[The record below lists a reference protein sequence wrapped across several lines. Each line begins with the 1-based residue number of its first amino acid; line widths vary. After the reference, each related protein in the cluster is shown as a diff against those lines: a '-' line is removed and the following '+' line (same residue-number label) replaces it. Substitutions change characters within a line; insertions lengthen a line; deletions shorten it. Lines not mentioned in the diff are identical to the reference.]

1 MGRRHRNSNL
11 RRVNGIL
18 LLDKPVGL
26 TSNAALQAV
35 KKLYAARKAGHTGS
49 LDPLATG
56 LLPLCFGEATKV
68 SGFLLDA
75 DKDYHVTCR
84 LGERTTTADAE
95 GDVIETRPV
104 EGISAQLL
112 REVLGDFVG
121 EIEQIPPMYSA
132 LKHKGE
138 RLYKLARQGVE
149 VEREARQVS
158 IFELELVSF
167 EAPLAEI
174 RVHCSKGTY
183 VRTLIEDIGERLGC
197 GAHVARLRRV
207 GVGPFDDSRM
217 VDMDTLEAVAR
228 EGHYAL
234 DQLLLPMESGLTQ
247 WPDVRLTGDAAME
260 SGLTQWPDVR
270 LTGDAAFY
278 LRQGQPVLVP
288 KAPTTGWV
296 RLYEGESRF
305 LGMGEILDDGRVAP
319 RRLMGAS

>member
-1 MGRRHRNSNL
+1 MGRRRHNPNL

-18 LLDKPVGL
+18 LLDKPAGM
-26 TSNAALQAV
+26 TSNAALQTV

-75 DKDYHVTCR
+75 DKDYQVLCR
-84 LGERTTTADAE
+84 FGERTSTGDAE
-95 GDVIETRPV
+95 GEVIEQRPV
-104 EGISAQLL
+104 DNISEQQLRAVL
-112 REVLGDFVG
+112 DEFLGD
-121 EIEQIPPMYSA
+121 IEQIPPMYSA
-132 LKHKGE
+132 LKHKGK

-149 VEREARQVS
+149 VEREARQVT
-158 IFELELVSF
+158 IFDLDLVHL
-167 EAPLAEI
+167 EAPIAEI
-174 RVHCSKGTY
+174 RVRCSKGTY
-183 VRTLIEDIGERLGC
+183 VRTLVEDIGERLGC
-197 GAHVARLRRV
+197 GAHVAGLRRL
-207 GVGPFDDSRM
+207 GVGPFDDSGM
-217 VDMDTLEAVAR
+217 ISMEQLEAVAA

-247 WPDVRLTGDAAME
+247 WPDVRL
-260 SGLTQWPDVR
+260 S
-270 LTGDAAFY
+270 GDAAFY

-319 RRLMGAS
+319 RRLMVVN

>member
-1 MGRRHRNSNL
+1 MGRRRHNPNL

-18 LLDKPVGL
+18 LLDKPAGM
-26 TSNAALQAV
+26 TSNAALQTV

-75 DKDYHVTCR
+75 DKDYQVLCR
-84 LGERTTTADAE
+84 FAERTTTGDAE
-95 GDVIETRPV
+95 GEMIEQRPIDN
-104 EGISAQLL
+104 ISEQQLRTVL
-112 REVLGDFVG
+112 DEFLGD
-121 EIEQIPPMYSA
+121 IEQIPPMYPA

-149 VEREARQVS
+149 VEREARQVT
-158 IFELELVSF
+158 IFDLDLVHL
-167 EAPLAEI
+167 EAPTAEI
-174 RVHCSKGTY
+174 RVRCSKGTY
-183 VRTLIEDIGERLGC
+183 VRTLVEDIGERLGC
-197 GAHVARLRRV
+197 GAHVAGLRRL
-207 GVGPFDDSRM
+207 GVGPFDDSGM
-217 VDMDTLEAVAR
+217 IGMEQLEAVAA

-234 DQLLLPMESGLTQ
+234 DQLLLP
-247 WPDVRLTGDAAME
+247 ME

-296 RLYEGESRF
+296 RLYEGESLF

-319 RRLMGAS
+319 RRLMVVN